1 MTETF
6 TGKLILARHHES
18 EWNKSGQWTG
28 IRDRHLTEH
37 GFEESTAMGAL
48 IRDIPISR
56 AFASMQVRT
65 IETLSCILEALG
77 EYRIP
82 TIHSDALNE
91 RDYGV
96 YTGKNKWEMQKLIG
110 DEAWT
115 RIRRNWDEP
124 IEGGESLQSVFTRV
138 VPFYKENI
146 VPLLRAGHNVLVVG
160 HGNSLRAL
168 VKYIERISDEAIAG
182 LEIPF
187 GAMLVYAVD
196 ADGHLL
202 SKEVRKRS

>member
-1 MTETF
+1 MTEAF
-6 TGKLILARHHES
+6 IGKLILARHHES

-37 GFEESTAMGAL
+37 GFEQSTAMGAL
-48 IRDIPISR
+48 IRDIPVSR
-56 AFASMQVRT
+56 AFASMKVRA

-124 IEGGESLQSVFTRV
+124 IKGGESLKDVFARV
-138 VPFYKENI
+138 VPFYKESI
-146 VPLLRAGHNVLVVG
+146 LPLLRAGHNVLVVG

-168 VKYIERISDEAIAG
+168 VKYIERISDDAIAG
-182 LEIPF
+182 VEIPF
-187 GAMLVYAVD
+187 GAMMVYAVD
-196 ADGHLL
+196 TEGHSL
-202 SKEVRKRS
+202 SKVVRKLS